1 MISTTPSDKMDFTTS
16 VSSILNQKSRDLWF
30 VAPDSTVFDAISLM
44 AEKNIGALP
53 VLKDGKLL
61 GMLSERDYTRKIILQ
76 GRSSRETP
84 VTDIMSCDLLTVK
97 PADSVEGCLQIMTA
111 SRVRHLPI
119 MDGEKMVGIVS
130 IGDLVNWIIG
140 VQSNAIDDLER
151 LVTGSYPG

>member
-1 MISTTPSDKMDFTTS
+1 MDFTTS
-16 VSSILNQKSRDLWF
+16 VSSILDQKPRDLWS
-30 VAPDSTVFDAISLM
+30 VSPEATVFDAISLM

-53 VLKDGKLL
+53 VLKEGKLS

-84 VTDIMSCDLLTVK
+84 VAEIMSRNLLTVK
-97 PADSVEGCLQIMTA
+97 PTHSVEGCLQIMTA

-119 MDGEKMVGIVS
+119 MDDEKLIGIVS

>member
-1 MISTTPSDKMDFTTS
+1 MDFTTS
-16 VSSILNQKSRDLWF
+16 VSSILDQKPRDLWF
-30 VAPDSTVFDAISLM
+30 VAPDTIVFDAIGLM

-84 VTDIMSCDLLTVK
+84 VTEIMSRDLLTVK
-97 PADSVEGCLQIMTA
+97 PSDSVEGCLQIMTS

-119 MDGEKMVGIVS
+119 MDGEKMVGLVS

-151 LVTGSYPG
+151 LVTGSYPA